1 MYIKSMDTMED
12 IVTNNKSLMW
22 ESFNVVEVKSA
33 SHNAPLK
40 KQARYM
46 DGQWHNVR
54 VYPLTS
60 QGWDVPKTWVS

>member
-1 MYIKSMDTMED
+1 MYVKSMSAMED
-12 IVTNNKSLMW
+12 IVTNSKSLIW
-22 ESFNVVEVKSA
+22 ESFNVVEIKSP

-46 DGQWHNVR
+46 DGQWRNVR